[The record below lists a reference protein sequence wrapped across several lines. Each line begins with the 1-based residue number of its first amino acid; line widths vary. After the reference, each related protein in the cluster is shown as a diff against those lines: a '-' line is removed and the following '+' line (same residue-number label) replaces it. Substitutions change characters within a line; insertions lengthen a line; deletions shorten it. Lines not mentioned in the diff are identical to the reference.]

1 MIFDKK
7 VFWSCPRHLVSIS
20 GELGYILVDSQVF
33 APPGLFLLPD
43 LSRLLC
49 FLHPLE
55 FICFLLLQLVHL
67 LNHIL
72 CNNIT
77 AFGRHF
83 ACLPHDQFISRDQP
97 DAIERVFKK
106 VNFEAHQVQ
115 VVNSLKVVA
124 NLVTHLETVV
134 DWVFFA
140 KLGVAGAKLLEV
152 ELDCPVEGVLRLGLT
167 LSFLHRLEAGRNKL
181 KSVVLP

>member
-1 MIFDKK
+1 M
-7 VFWSCPRHLVSIS
+7 
-20 GELGYILVDSQVF
+20 
-33 APPGLFLLPD
+33 
-43 LSRLLC
+43 
-49 FLHPLE
+49 
-55 FICFLLLQLVHL
+55 
-67 LNHIL
+67 
-72 CNNIT
+72 
-77 AFGRHF
+77 
-83 ACLPHDQFISRDQP
+83 
-97 DAIERVFKK
+97 
-106 VNFEAHQVQ
+106 
-115 VVNSLKVVA
+115 NSLKVVA